1 MNAAAQRR
9 LTAPL
14 AAAAILFGIGFLAL
28 LAGAG
33 RGVHWAPPRAPVPLP
48 AQRAATLPPPV
59 PLEHF
64 APVWQQPLF
73 NPDRKPVAHAAGGG
87 GGQLGDMQL
96 TGVILTPT
104 LRMALLHN
112 KRDGA
117 NGQDLR
123 VREGSPLPDGSW
135 TLVEVR
141 PRSAVFDSTS
151 GRVELQLPAGAPI
164 QTGPGQGPGPGDDG
178 GPGNGAVPNELPGEN
193 EQPHPLEPAPQKN
206 GDNPNGNPADQ
217 PGPGP
222 GPGTPQSSGDD
233 GGMAQSGGAAIS
245 ALRGDAPAGMDTS
258 NEERQAARLRQLK
271 AAIEKRR
278 AEQAAAKAHEGDR

>member
-14 AAAAILFGIGFLAL
+14 AAAVVIFGVGFLAL
-28 LAGAG
+28 FGGLG
-33 RGVHWAPPRAPVPLP
+33 RGARWDSPRAPAPLP

-59 PLEHF
+59 PLERF

-96 TGVILTPT
+96 TGIILTPT
-104 LRMALLHN
+104 LRMALLRN
-112 KRDGA
+112 KRDGDNA
-117 NGQDLR
+117 QELR
-123 VREGSPLPDGSW
+123 VREGNPLPDGSW
-135 TLVEVR
+135 TLVEVK

-151 GRVELQLPAGAPI
+151 GRIELQLPAGAPI
-164 QTGPGQGPGPGDDG
+164 QSQAAPGSDAGPGGESS
-178 GPGNGAVPNELPGEN
+178 VPNELPGDTD
-193 EQPHPLEPAPQKN
+193 QPHPLEPAPRKK
-206 GDNPNGNPADQ
+206 GDNQDGNPSDQ

-222 GPGTPQSSGDD
+222 GPGTPQSSDGDD

-245 ALRGDAPAGMDTS
+245 NLRGDGPARMDMS
-258 NEERQAARLRQLK
+258 NDERQAARLRQLK